1 MRRRPPIVARL
12 AFAVTFACALAAPA
26 VAAAASTGGLQ
37 YGAAT
42 TAQQPSPGG
51 VDPTQPLPALP
62 PATEPDPLP
71 GETAMVGPD
80 GRASAPLGAPPAV
93 AAIIA
98 AGNRIAS
105 TPYVWGGG
113 HTRWNDRG
121 YDCSGSVSYVLHAA
135 GLLDTPLVSGD
146 FRRWGEAGAGR
157 WITTYS
163 NRTHMYMVVAGLRF
177 DTSGAK
183 RAGTRWQ
190 AAMRSSRGFKV
201 RHPAGL

>member
-1 MRRRPPIVARL
+1 MLKRGVALTAVGACL
-12 AFAVTFACALAAPA
+12 AAAPSGAIASTPEATLLPGGRALAP
-26 VAAAASTGGLQ
+26 
-37 YGAAT
+37 
-42 TAQQPSPGG
+42 PS
-51 VDPTQPLPALP
+51 
-62 PATEPDPLP
+62 
-71 GETAMVGPD
+71 
-80 GRASAPLGAPPAV
+80 APPAV
-93 AAIIA
+93 EAMIEAA
-98 AGNRIAS
+98 NRIRHR
-105 TPYVWGGG
+105 PYVWGGG
-113 HTRWNDRG
+113 HRDWSSRG

-135 GLLDTPLVSGD
+135 GLLDSPLVSGD